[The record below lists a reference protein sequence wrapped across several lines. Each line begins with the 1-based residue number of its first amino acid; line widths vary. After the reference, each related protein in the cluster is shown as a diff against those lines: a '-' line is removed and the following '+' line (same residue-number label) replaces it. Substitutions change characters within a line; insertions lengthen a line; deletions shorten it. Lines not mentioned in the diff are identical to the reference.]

1 MLAQIGNSM
10 TVSLGMNSN
19 KVSLREYS
27 PPIPA
32 VININPTETMPILE
46 CRMSTSPPHFL
57 RSRMPTAR
65 PAEVIDSN
73 SLLAKIGLSIP
84 SLGTAFTPLII
95 ANGVAIKP
103 PSKAQWA
110 TAVSY
115 THLTLPTK
123 RIV

>member
-1 MLAQIGNSM
+1 M
-10 TVSLGMNSN
+10 TVSFGMNSRR
-19 KVSLREYS
+19 VSPREYS

-32 VININPTETMPILE
+32 AVSINPTDTMPILE

-57 RSRMPTAR
+57 RNRIPTAS
-65 PAEVIDSN
+65 PAEAIDSN

-110 TAVSY
+110 TDSLY
-115 THLTLPTK
+115 IGPF
-123 RIV
+123 